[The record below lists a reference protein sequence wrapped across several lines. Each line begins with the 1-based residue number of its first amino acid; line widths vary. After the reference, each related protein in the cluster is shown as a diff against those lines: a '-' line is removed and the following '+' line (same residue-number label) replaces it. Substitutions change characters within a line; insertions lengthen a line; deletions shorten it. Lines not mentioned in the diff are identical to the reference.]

1 MEELRQEKLIKTIK
15 PKFSFIYELG
25 MPTGKK
31 IKSSLFS
38 LVLFI
43 FLLIMIF
50 FNTDFLYQY
59 SYNVTE
65 NMNVVDALKILC
77 IILVVF
83 TGVKLAI
90 HIILQ
95 KKQYENISYKFY
107 ETYMVYEDIFLNQ
120 HKKNILYSNVK
131 EVEIRRTIWDRITG
145 YGVVIIYTNAE
156 NKRNNGLVVYALK
169 NPDKF
174 YEFIDGVINR
184 YKVNHVENR
193 DENVDNTDINNKK
206 I

>member
-1 MEELRQEKLIKTIK
+1 MEELKQEKLIKTIK

>member
-1 MEELRQEKLIKTIK
+1 MSYSFVKKKYRSYLKNIMLYNIIIKSEEDNMEELRQEKLIKTIK

-83 TGVKLAI
+83 TGVKPAI

-95 KKQYENISYKFY
+95 KKQYENISCFY
-107 ETYMVYEDIFLNQ
+107 
-120 HKKNILYSNVK
+120 
-131 EVEIRRTIWDRITG
+131 
-145 YGVVIIYTNAE
+145 YG
-156 NKRNNGLVVYALK
+156 NG
-169 NPDKF
+169 
-174 YEFIDGVINR
+174 
-184 YKVNHVENR
+184 
-193 DENVDNTDINNKK
+193 
-206 I
+206 